1 MKGKFEKITKII
13 PENCDGILLTSE
25 VNQFYACDFP
35 FTDGYV
41 LVMRDKTYLISD
53 PRYYEASL
61 ASEGVE
67 KVELKRGV
75 LDELFSSLNIKA
87 LGYEDCELK
96 VADLRR
102 LEERF
107 PDIKFYP
114 LGYALEDLREYKDE
128 DELEKIKT
136 AQSIADK
143 AFEHIL
149 GFISTDRTEKEVAL
163 ELEFFMRSHGA
174 ENVSFET
181 IAVSGQATSLPH
193 GVPRDV
199 KVNPGFLTMDFGCKY
214 HGYCSDMTRTVVVGK
229 ATDEMKKLYNTVLT
243 AQLAA
248 IEAAAHGMKCSDL
261 DRIARDIIDAVP
273 EYKGAFSH
281 SLGHGVGL
289 YIHEMPGVSSYND
302 GKVLQTGHVITI
314 EPGIYLFGK
323 YGCRIEDMMVFHK
336 DGVENITH
344 SRKELIEI

>member
-75 LDELFSSLNIKA
+75 LEDLFSSLNIKA
-87 LGYEDCELK
+87 LAYEDLELT
-96 VADLRR
+96 VANLHW
-102 LEERF
+102 LEGRF

-114 LGYALEDLREYKDE
+114 IGNALSDLREYKDE

-149 GFISTDRTEKEVAL
+149 GFINPDRTEKEIAL
-163 ELEFFMRSHGA
+163 ELEFYMRSHGA

-199 KVNPGFLTMDFGCKY
+199 KVNKGFLTMDFGCKY

-229 ATDEMKKLYNTVLT
+229 ATDEMKKLYNTVLK

-248 IEAAAHGMKCSDL
+248 IEATAHGKKCSEL
-261 DRIARDIIDAVP
+261 DKVARDIIDAEP
-273 EYKGAFSH
+273 EFKGCFSH

-302 GKVLQTGHVITI
+302 GKILQTGHVITI

-336 DGVENITH
+336 DGCENITH
-344 SRKELIEI
+344 SPKELIEI

>member
-75 LDELFSSLNIKA
+75 LEDLLSSLQIKA
-87 LGYEDCELK
+87 LAYEDLELT
-96 VADLRR
+96 VASLNR
-102 LEERF
+102 LEGRF
-107 PDIKFYP
+107 PNIKFYP
-114 LGYALEDLREYKDE
+114 IGSALDDLREYKDE

-163 ELEFFMRSHGA
+163 ELEFYMRSHGA

-181 IAVSGQATSLPH
+181 IAVSGKATSLPH

-199 KVNPGFLTMDFGCKY
+199 KVNKGFLTMDFGCKY

-229 ATDEMKKLYNTVLT
+229 ATEEMKKLYNTVLK
-243 AQLAA
+243 AQTAA
-248 IEAAAHGMKCSDL
+248 IEATAHGVKCSDL
-261 DRIARDIIDAVP
+261 DRIARDIIDAEP
-273 EYKGAFSH
+273 EFKGCFSH

-302 GKVLQTGHVITI
+302 GKILQTGHVITI
-314 EPGIYLFGK
+314 EPGIYMFGK
-323 YGCRIEDMMVFHK
+323 YGCRIEDMMVFHA
-336 DGVENITH
+336 DRCENITH